1 MYAKTYTSGRIK
13 ILVDKWLVI
22 QEISKIIHVSLQDLM
37 IMQTY
42 RSDLYGMF
50 HDFKNY

>member
-1 MYAKTYTSGRIK
+1 MYAKRYTSGRIK

-37 IMQTY
+37 IM
-42 RSDLYGMF
+42 
-50 HDFKNY
+50 